1 MALGAAIW
9 AGLGAGVF
17 KSYADAIARMM
28 HIEGVVTP
36 DASRR
41 DAYDALYRLY
51 TELYPAAKATMHSL
65 ATTTA

>member
-1 MALGAAIW
+1 
-9 AGLGAGVF
+9 
-17 KSYADAIARMM
+17 
-28 HIEGVVTP
+28 VVTP

-41 DAYDALYRLY
+41 DTYDALYRLY